1 MIGKI
6 YKSIKDYNDS
16 GLSNLVANQGSRFL
30 NKDGSFNVHKTGV
43 PLMQRLSFFNAMITM
58 PLWKFLTIVLCT
70 YFTLNLVFASVYFM
84 IGIEHF
90 AGTNGGTLGEQFM
103 EEFFFSAQTLTTVG
117 YGRVNPTGLFA
128 NIVASI
134 EAMTGVL
141 CFALA
146 TGLLYGRFSRPV
158 ANIMFSGKALI
169 APFHDGTALMFRLA
183 NAKNNPLIDAEMQVL
198 LSMVIGDNG
207 HSTRRFYDLPL
218 QLKTINF
225 LTLNWTVVHP
235 IDDRSPLFG
244 LTADDLAK
252 ADSEIMI
259 SMKAFDDTFA
269 QTVNARHSYKYDE
282 IEWNARFK
290 TMFERSADGRTTVLH
305 LDHIGDFER
314 M

>member
-30 NKDGSFNVHKTGV
+30 NKDGSFNVRKTGV

-58 PLWKFLTIVLCT
+58 PLWKFLLIILCT
-70 YFTLNLVFASVYFM
+70 YFTLNLIFASVYFL
-84 IGIEHF
+84 IGVEHF

-158 ANIMFSGKALI
+158 ANIIFGKKALI
-169 APFHDGTALMFRLA
+169 APFRDGKALMFRLA

-198 LSMVIGDNG
+198 LSMVIEDNG
-207 HSTRRFYDLPL
+207 HSIRRFYDLPL

-235 IDDRSPLFG
+235 IDDKSPLFG
-244 LTADDLAK
+244 LTADDLMKGDA
-252 ADSEIMI
+252 EIII

-269 QTVNARHSYKYDE
+269 QTVSTRHSYKYDE
-282 IEWNARFK
+282 IEWNAKFK
-290 TMFERSADGRTTVLH
+290 TMFTRSTDGKATVLH
-305 LDHIGDFER
+305 LDQIGDFEKV
-314 M
+314 